1 MSIAIVTDST
11 AYLNEEDYKLGNIY
25 SVPLSCIFKDQ
36 AFREG
41 IDITTEEFFEK
52 VRSVSELPTS
62 SQPTVG
68 DFTGVYESLQDEY
81 DAVISIH
88 LSSKISGTFQN
99 AYTVAQSIKGID
111 VHPFDSELTAAGQA
125 FLVRAASQMAS
136 ENKTVQ
142 EIMDHLDELKKV
154 TELYF
159 VVDNLTNLIKGGRLS
174 KTAGGFATLLNIKP
188 VLTLKDGEIVPYDK
202 IRTKKKALKK
212 IETLFEEA
220 IEKADY
226 PIKATIIHA
235 YSEEEGKAFKKRLE
249 EKHPTIPFNFSHV
262 GPVIGV
268 HAGEGA
274 VGLSWTKNDTN

>member
-1 MSIAIVTDST
+1 MRIAIVTDST
-11 AYLNEEDYKLGNIY
+11 AYLSEEDFKLGNIY

-52 VRSVSELPTS
+52 VKSEAELPTS

-68 DFTGVYESLQDEY
+68 DFTGVYESLQNDY

-88 LSSKISGTFQN
+88 LSKKISGTFQN

-111 VHPFDSELTAAGQA
+111 VHPYDSELTAAGQA
-125 FLVRAASQMAS
+125 FLVRAASQMALD
-136 ENKTVQ
+136 NKSVDDIL
-142 EIMDHLDELKKV
+142 EYLDELKKV

-159 VVDNLTNLIKGGRLS
+159 VVDNLTNLIKGGRLT

-188 VLTLKDGEIVPYDK
+188 VLTLKDGEIVPYGK
-202 IRTKKKALKK
+202 IRTKKKALNK

-220 IEKADY
+220 IEQADY

-249 EKHPTIPFNFSHV
+249 EKFPTVPFTISHV

-274 VGLSWTKNDTN
+274 VGLSWTKNFS